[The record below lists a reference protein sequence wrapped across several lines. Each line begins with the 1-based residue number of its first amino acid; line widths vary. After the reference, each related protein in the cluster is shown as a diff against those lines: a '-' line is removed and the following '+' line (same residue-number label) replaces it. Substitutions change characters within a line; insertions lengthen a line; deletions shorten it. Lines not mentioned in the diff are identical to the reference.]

1 MTISQRNK
9 RQIQDDAR
17 AIRKMLEQGE
27 TINTI
32 EEKKSS
38 LFFMEEN
45 ELPKHLTWHEY
56 LQHLELIPLPKSIRH
71 LKRIHNLIVAF
82 VYTTAFLEG
91 LAIGYLVYPYTGKII
106 GGN

>member
-17 AIRKMLEQGE
+17 AIRNMLAQGE
-27 TINTI
+27 TIDSI

-38 LFFMEEN
+38 LFFISEN

-56 LQHLELIPLPKSIRH
+56 LQHLELIPLPKSICR
-71 LKRIHNLIVAF
+71 LKRIHNLFVAF
-82 VYTTAFLEG
+82 VYTASFLEG
-91 LAIGYLVYPYTGKII
+91 LVIGYLSYPYASKII